1 MKIKDKFAKIG
12 IRRALFSL
20 EVFPPKKD
28 SAIEGIYKC
37 IDEVSAINPDYISVT
52 FGAAGNTDDTNR
64 AVELTSYIA
73 QKDVTASM
81 HLTCIASDKSDVL
94 RILDRLRENNI
105 ENILALRGDMPTDMT
120 LSKHDF
126 KYASDLA
133 AFIKQ
138 NGDFG
143 LSGACYP
150 EMHRESVSVT
160 ADIKNLKR
168 KVDAGVS
175 HLVTQLFFDNDYFY
189 DFRDKLAIADIE
201 VPVDAGIMPVTNAA
215 QIRRMVTMCG
225 ASIPPKL
232 ARIINKYGDN
242 PTAMYDAG
250 ISYAIDQ
257 ITDLL
262 ASDVDGIHL
271 YAMNNPTTVMRIYNS
286 IKSQL

>member
-1 MKIKDKFAKIG
+1 MKIKDKFGKD
-12 IRRALFSL
+12 RALFSL

-37 IDEVSAINPDYISVT
+37 IDEVAAINPDYISVT

-73 QKDVTASM
+73 EKGVTASM
-81 HLTCIASDKSDVL
+81 HLTCISSDKSDVL
-94 RILDRLRENNI
+94 NILDRLRKNDI
-105 ENILALRGDMPTDMT
+105 ENILALRGDMPADLNIT
-120 LSKHDF
+120 KHDF

-133 AFIKQ
+133 DFITK

-150 EMHRESVSVT
+150 EMHKESPSAS

-168 KVDAGVS
+168 KIDAGVS
-175 HLVTQLFFDNDYFY
+175 HLVTQLFFDNELFY
-189 DFRDKLAIADIE
+189 DFHEKLAIADIN

-215 QIRRMVTMCG
+215 QIKRMVTMCG
-225 ASIPPKL
+225 ASIPTKL

-257 ITDLL
+257 ISDLL

-271 YAMNNPTTVMRIYNS
+271 YAMNNPTTVMRIFNS

>member
-1 MKIKDKFAKIG
+1 MKIKDKFGKG
-12 IRRALFSL
+12 RALFSL

-28 SAIEGIYKC
+28 SAVTGITRC

-52 FGAAGNTDDTNR
+52 FGAAGSTDDTNR
-64 AVELTSYIA
+64 AVELASYIA
-73 QKDVTASM
+73 EKDITASM
-81 HLTCIASDKSDVL
+81 HLTCIASDKADVL
-94 RILDRLRENNI
+94 SILDRLRENNI
-105 ENILALRGDMPTDMT
+105 ENILALRGDMPTDVCV
-120 LSKHDF
+120 SKHDF
-126 KYASDLA
+126 RFASDLA
-133 AFIKQ
+133 EFIMK

-143 LSGACYP
+143 ISGACYP
-150 EMHRESVSVT
+150 EMHRESTSAS

-175 HLVTQLFFDNDYFY
+175 HLVSQLFFDNELFY
-189 DFRDKLAIADIE
+189 DFREKLAIADID
-201 VPVDAGIMPVTNAA
+201 VPVDAGIMPVTNVS
-215 QIRRMVTMCG
+215 QIKRMITMCG

-257 ITDLL
+257 ISDLL